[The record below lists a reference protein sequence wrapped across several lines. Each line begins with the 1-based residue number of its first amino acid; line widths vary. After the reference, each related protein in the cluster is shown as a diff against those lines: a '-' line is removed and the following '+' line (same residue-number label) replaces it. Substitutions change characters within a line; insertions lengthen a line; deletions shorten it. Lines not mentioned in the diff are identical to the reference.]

1 MELPVYELRI
11 SEQIQDE
18 AEVSFVALVDK
29 PAIQRNFLAFKNEYK
44 REQFKVVS
52 SEDRIIAGPLM
63 VPNMLIYRNNEQF
76 GEHYVKFSSETIK
89 DIFIKY
95 AKKGYGKNVNL
106 MHDPSQVAQ
115 GTTLFQTF
123 ISNEK
128 YGIAPMKGYE
138 DLPDGTAFGVMSVED
153 DNIWKEVVAGTYQ
166 GFSVEGVFD
175 YEKPLSKEEQAL
187 RNFSAMLGKLIS
199 EL

>member
-11 SEQIQDE
+11 SEDVKDE

-29 PAIQRNFLAFKNEYK
+29 PAIQRNFVAFKDEYK

-52 SEDRIIAGPLM
+52 TEDRIIAGPLM
-63 VPNMLIYRNNEQF
+63 VPNMLIYRNSESF
-76 GEHYVKFSSETIK
+76 GEHYVKFSAETIR
-89 DIFIKY
+89 DIFVKY

-106 MHDPSQVAQ
+106 MHDPSQIAE

-128 YGIAPMKGYE
+128 YGIQPMKGYE
-138 DLPDGTAFGVMSVED
+138 DLPDGTAFGVMSVESD
-153 DNIWKEVVAGTYQ
+153 VVWKQITDGQYQ

-175 YEKPLSKEEQAL
+175 YEKPLTPEQQTLRTIEKLLKE
-187 RNFSAMLGKLIS
+187 IS
-199 EL
+199 